1 MLIEPCNLTDQKA
14 RIFVIGVG
22 GGGGN
27 ALNRMIEEGMTNVDF
42 VAINT
47 DAQDLEYNNSQTKLQ
62 IGKELTQGLGAGAN
76 SDIGREAVVEN
87 KEVIIKTLSNANMVF
102 ITAGMGGGTGTG
114 AAPAIAAISKELGI
128 LTVGVVTQPFKFE
141 GPMRKNRAIE
151 GIKELKKNC
160 DTLIV
165 IPNETILEITDI
177 KTTVK
182 ESFKIADEVLLQ
194 ATKGISDLI
203 NVPGEINLD
212 FADVSRVMLNGGD
225 AIMGTG
231 LARGEERAILAAQ
244 QAINSPLLQNK
255 SIKGAKGVLIN
266 ITSSED
272 LGIHELNQASE
283 LIYKAA
289 GYDSDGHA
297 EQEHGEI
304 IHGFTID
311 NSLDD
316 EVRVTVIATGI
327 DSNDLDDRSKILDSS
342 NNRYDIPDHNHNN
355 PQTSINIINSNSE
368 PKSKND
374 ITSNNLG
381 VSNSPIKDELDSNNT
396 SDGELNISN
405 NSIEDELDAN
415 DNSVPVFGE
424 DLDVPAYLRN
434 NR

>member
-1 MLIEPCNLTDQKA
+1 MLIEPCNLMDQKA

-87 KEVIIKTLSNANMVF
+87 KEVIIKTLSNVNMVF

-141 GPMRKNRAIE
+141 GPMRKRRAE
-151 GIKELKKNC
+151 DGIKELKKNC

-165 IPNETILEITDI
+165 IPNETILEITDV

-182 ESFKIADEVLLQ
+182 QSFKIADEVLLQ

-212 FADVSRVMLNGGD
+212 FADVSRVMLDGGD

-244 QAINSPLLQNK
+244 EAINSPLLQDAN
-255 SIKGAKGVLIN
+255 IKGARGLLVN
-266 ITSSED
+266 ISGPADMT
-272 LGIHELNQASE
+272 IHELNDASSI
-283 LIYKAA
+283 IYEEA
-289 GYDSDGHA
+289 GENANVILGCVV
-297 EQEHGEI
+297 
-304 IHGFTID
+304 D
-311 NSLDD
+311 NSLTNQIHI
-316 EVRVTVIATGI
+316 TVIATGLNDDEYPKYFGAESMKNVPTTDNPI
-327 DSNDLDDRSKILDSS
+327 ENNGTIKNESNDGISKENSDDIMSF
-342 NNRYDIPDHNHNN
+342 
-355 PQTSINIINSNSE
+355 
-368 PKSKND
+368 
-374 ITSNNLG
+374 G
-381 VSNSPIKDELDSNNT
+381 DEL
-396 SDGELNISN
+396 E
-405 NSIEDELDAN
+405 
-415 DNSVPVFGE
+415 VPTF
-424 DLDVPAYLRN
+424 LRN
-434 NR
+434 KNS